1 VIRRRN
7 DEIRNHMIAEQQLL
21 APCSS
26 ITVGNSGL
34 MLDESQERAVQLMQS
49 GANVFLTGNAG
60 TGKSTVVTTFLSN
73 AFRPVDVTASTGV
86 AALNLRDQFYAR
98 SGLLVPVS
106 TVYRWAGINLGPME
120 GESFDECFE
129 RLQKGAPFSRM
140 AAWRRVQSAECL
152 VIDEISMLPGRV
164 ITYLEWHCRHLRGN
178 SRPWGGLQVIAVG
191 DFLQLPPVAKTGLYD
206 WAFLSPG
213 WEASG
218 FANVR
223 LDTIHRQ
230 ADPVF
235 TGLLNAVRVGRLSR
249 EHMALL
255 RTRVALFPKKDLLRL
270 FTHNVQVD
278 NWNDTRLDD
287 LGGASETFQ
296 MVRDGED
303 ADIDFLVKNLL
314 TPEYLTLKVGA
325 RVMVTVNITGE
336 GRTLKAVNGSLGTV
350 KDWGPGANG
359 GHCVHVALDD
369 GTDLELGPHR
379 WDADPRAPDKGG
391 VEQFPLRLAWA
402 ATIHKSQG
410 LSLDAALIDARA
422 TREPGQTYVALSRV
436 RTLGGLWLR
445 DIFSGV
451 WVSPEAI
458 KFMQSL

>member
-1 VIRRRN
+1 MT
-7 DEIRNHMIAEQQLL
+7 DTLPMSGTIAVGDGLQLD
-21 APCSS
+21 A
-26 ITVGNSGL
+26 
-34 MLDESQERAVQLMQS
+34 SQSRAVTLMQS

-60 TGKSTVVTTFLSN
+60 TGKSTVVTTFLAS
-73 AFRPVDVTASTGV
+73 AFSPVDVTASTGV
-86 AALNLRDQFYAR
+86 AALNLRDQFFAR

-120 GESFDECFE
+120 GEEFEDCFM
-129 RLQKGAPFSRM
+129 RLQRGAPPSRM

-164 ITYLEWHCRHLRGN
+164 LAYLEYHCRALRGN
-178 SRPWGGLQVIAVG
+178 SQPWGGLQVIAVG
-191 DFLQLPPVAKTGLYD
+191 DFLQLPPVSKSGLYD

-213 WEASG
+213 WGASR
-218 FANVR
+218 FTSIC

-235 TGLLNAVRVGRLSR
+235 TDLLNAVRVGRLSR
-249 EHMALL
+249 EHMAIL
-255 RTRVALFPKKDLLRL
+255 RGRVARFPNRNLLRL

-278 NWNDTRLDD
+278 TWNNQRLED
-287 LGGASETFQ
+287 LDGPAETFH
-296 MVRDGED
+296 MEREGEERET
-303 ADIDFLVKNLL
+303 DFLVKNLL
-314 TPEYLTLKVGA
+314 TPERLTLKEGA
-325 RVMVTVNITGE
+325 RVMVTINITGE
-336 GRTLKAVNGSLGTV
+336 GRSLLAVNGSLGTV
-350 KDWGPGANG
+350 LGWD
-359 GHCVHVALDD
+359 GHGVNVALDD
-369 GTDLELGPHR
+369 GSTIFIEKNQ
-379 WDADPRAPDKGG
+379 WMVDPQHPAKGY

-436 RTLGGLWLR
+436 RSLPGLWLR

>member
-1 VIRRRN
+1 
-7 DEIRNHMIAEQQLL
+7 MSTEQQLL
-21 APCSS
+21 APCAS
-26 ITVGNSGL
+26 ITVGGGII
-34 MLDESQERAVQLMQS
+34 LDESQERAVLLMQA
-49 GANVFLTGNAG
+49 GGNVFLTGNAG
-60 TGKSTVVTTFLSN
+60 TGKSTVVTTFLANS
-73 AFRPVDVTASTGV
+73 FRPVDVTASTGV
-86 AALNLRDQFYAR
+86 AALNLRDQFFAR

-106 TVYRWAGINLGPME
+106 TVYRWAGINLEPMD
-120 GESFDECFE
+120 GEDFDSCFTRLE
-129 RLQKGAPFSRM
+129 RGAPPSRF
-140 AAWRRVQSAECL
+140 AAWRRVQSAQCL

-164 ITYLEWHCRHLRGN
+164 LSYLEWHCRRLRAN
-178 SRPWGGLQVIAVG
+178 KRPWGGLQVIAVG

-213 WEASG
+213 WDGSAFTNICLEK
-218 FANVR
+218 
-223 LDTIHRQ
+223 IHRQ

-235 TGLLNAVRVGRLSR
+235 TDLLNAVRVGRLSK

-255 RTRVALFPKKDLLRL
+255 RTRVAMFPKKELLRL

-278 NWNDTRLDD
+278 TWNNARLDD
-287 LGGASETFQ
+287 IEGGSETFE
-296 MVRDGED
+296 MLKEGSETDT
-303 ADIDFLVKNLL
+303 DFLVKNLL
-314 TPEYLTLKVGA
+314 TPETLVLKARA

-336 GRTLKAVNGSLGTV
+336 GRSLLAVNGSLGTV
-350 KDWGPGANG
+350 KGWDAGF
-359 GHCVHVALDD
+359 VDVALDD
-369 GTDLELGPHR
+369 GSRLPVDRHR
-379 WDADPRAPDKGG
+379 WDVDPRNPDKGG

-436 RTLGGLWLR
+436 RSLPGLWLR
-445 DIFSGV
+445 DIFTGV